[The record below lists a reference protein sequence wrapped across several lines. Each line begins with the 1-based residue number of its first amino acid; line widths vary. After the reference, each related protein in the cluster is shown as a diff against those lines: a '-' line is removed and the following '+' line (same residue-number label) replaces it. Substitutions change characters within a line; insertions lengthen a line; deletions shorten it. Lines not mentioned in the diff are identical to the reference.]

1 MQPTDQDDD
10 ALWVERI
17 PYPETRF
24 YTKKVLDNL
33 LGYLGGNQPFCK
45 ETDAGVG
52 QKRASDDASDHDQ
65 THQKQADPSGGQNTD
80 ADEIDPGQQHG

>member
-1 MQPTDQDDD
+1 MGKRPISQHCQLQRRARCCGSWAQPTDQDDD

-33 LGYLGGNQPFCK
+33 LGYLGGNQLFCK
-45 ETDAGVG
+45 ETGAGMG
-52 QKRASDDASDHDQ
+52 QKRAGDDASDHDH
-65 THQKQADPSGGQNTD
+65 TH
-80 ADEIDPGQQHG
+80 